1 MSDGPNKQQN
11 KFTNQSEGKIS
22 DEELTEEERLL
33 QRFPVVPT
41 IHHDVP
47 PPPKIVVNLPPH
59 PDAPKPGR
67 LEPGSLRNSALASQ
81 AASSFIMPIIILIVV
96 GWLIDKQFHTGGI
109 AIVLFLIIGFAVG
122 VANLLRVTNKLD
134 DSPRKKP

>member
-1 MSDGPNKQQN
+1 MSDGPNNQQN
-11 KFTNQSEGKIS
+11 TRANQNEGEIGG
-22 DEELTEEERLL
+22 EELTEEQRLL

-81 AASSFIMPIIILIVV
+81 AASSFIMPIIILIVA

-109 AIVLFLIIGFAVG
+109 AIVLFLILGFAVG